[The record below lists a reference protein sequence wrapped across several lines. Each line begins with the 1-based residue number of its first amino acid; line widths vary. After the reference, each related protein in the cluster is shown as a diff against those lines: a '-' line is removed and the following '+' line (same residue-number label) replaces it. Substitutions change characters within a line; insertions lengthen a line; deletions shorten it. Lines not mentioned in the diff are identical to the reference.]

1 MKFRSGALIGNLSGS
16 LGSVTASHNRYGS
29 HFRPRTIPINPDT
42 QYQQTVKG
50 NFGVVSGGWTA
61 LAAANRAQWATF
73 AANNPVVDN
82 LGQSQNLSANA
93 AYVMLNLRLKQCGVA
108 LITAPPVGAAPA
120 GLTSLTLEAD
130 IGAGDVQVT
139 YTATPLAANDK
150 LVIRAT
156 VVDTAS
162 INFVK
167 NKYKLVAYSATAQ
180 ASPFEFKDEIEERF
194 GSLIVGQYVHVLVA
208 VMSAVTGLISAPMS
222 DSVIVTTTP

>member
-93 AYVMLNLRLKQCGVA
+93 AYVMLNLRLKQCGAA

-130 IGAGDVQVT
+130 IGAGDVELA

-150 LVIRAT
+150 LVVRAA

-162 INFVK
+162 INFMK
-167 NKYKLVAYSATAQ
+167 NKYKLIAYSSAAQ
-180 ASPFEFKDEIEERF
+180 ASPFEFQDEIEERF

-208 VMSAVTGLISAPMS
+208 VMSTVTGLISAPMS
-222 DSVIVTTTP
+222 ASVIVTTT